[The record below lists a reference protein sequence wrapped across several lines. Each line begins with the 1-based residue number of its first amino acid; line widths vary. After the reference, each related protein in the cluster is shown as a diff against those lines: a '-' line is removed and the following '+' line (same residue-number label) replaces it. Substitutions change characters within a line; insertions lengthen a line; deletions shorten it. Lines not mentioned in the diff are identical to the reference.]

1 MPGMRRIEIRF
12 RSIPGRLINSR
23 KSIAPCGRLSLCPSY
38 KMFKSVLQNVQIF
51 AKLIKSS
58 LLNAVTFA
66 AFDYLCEMYVI
77 NAMRTYLIKQ
87 NIHQTITE

>member
-1 MPGMRRIEIRF
+1 MRSTFFI
-12 RSIPGRLINSR
+12 
-23 KSIAPCGRLSLCPSY
+23 
-38 KMFKSVLQNVQIF
+38 SVLQNVQIR